1 MMLRYEVMLIVVAGT
16 GRLYVDGDSLDG
28 MAPLV
33 FTIADVFGP
42 AECEAAIARAEQSGF
57 DAAATTGAGLVTRPE
72 SRNTDRAM
80 FDDVELAAELFSR
93 IRDMLP
99 RRLCGRRPA
108 GVNERFRCYRNTPG
122 QRYTPHNDGAF
133 QRSASERSELSLMVY
148 LNDSFT
154 GGQTAFHDFDVDVAP
169 RRGMAL
175 LFQHEVLHSGSAVE
189 SGIKYMLRSDVMYA
203 A

>member
-1 MMLRYEVMLIVVAGT
+1 MLRYEVMLIVVAGT

-57 DAAATTGAGLVTRPE
+57 DAAATTGAGLVTRSE

-108 GVNERFRCYRNTPG
+108 GVNERFRCYRYTPG
-122 QRYTPHNDGAF
+122 QRYKPHYDGAF

-175 LFQHEVLHSGSAVE
+175 LFQHQVLHEGCAVE
-189 SGIKYMLRSDVMYA
+189 SGVKYVLRSDVMYGD
-203 A
+203 

>member
-1 MMLRYEVMLIVVAGT
+1 MLIVVAGT

-42 AECEAAIARAEQSGF
+42 AECEAAIARAEQIGF
-57 DAAATTGAGLVTRPE
+57 DAAPITAGAGPGMRPE
-72 SRNTDRAM
+72 VRNNDRVM
-80 FDDVELAAELFSR
+80 FDDVELATELFGR

-99 RRLCGRRPA
+99 RRMCGRRPA
-108 GVNERFRCYRNTPG
+108 GINERFRCYRYMPG
-122 QRYTPHNDGAF
+122 QQFKAHYDGAF
-133 QRSASERSELSLMVY
+133 QRSARERSELTLMIY
-148 LNDSFT
+148 LNDGFT

-175 LFQHEVLHSGSAVE
+175 LFQHEVLHEGCAIE
-189 SGIKYMLRSDVMYA
+189 SGVKYVLRTDVMYGA
-203 A
+203 